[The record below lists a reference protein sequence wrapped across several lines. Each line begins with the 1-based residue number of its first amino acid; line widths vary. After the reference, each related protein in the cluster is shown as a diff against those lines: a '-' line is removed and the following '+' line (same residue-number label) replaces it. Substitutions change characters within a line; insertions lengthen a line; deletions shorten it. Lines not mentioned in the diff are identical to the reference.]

1 MAAQTT
7 LIFTAANKAA
17 AIEAIDTAKGW
28 SAPFTWAS
36 NIDIELTDGTDTFWA
51 LSGWIDD
58 SDLNILFSND
68 FVKHAH
74 FPADLDA
81 ALTAYSM
88 DLVN

>member
-1 MAAQTT
+1 MAVNTT
-7 LIFTAANKAA
+7 LIFTDTNKSA
-17 AIEAIDTAKGW
+17 AIEAVDSFRGYQ
-28 SAPFTWAS
+28 APFTWAS

-51 LSGWIDD
+51 LSGWVDD
-58 SDLNILFSND
+58 AEMNILFSND
-68 FVKHAH
+68 FVEHAH